1 MPTYQRVQFW
11 FQTNQLTTTVR
22 SGRLVVPKHR
32 LMTLAQR
39 EQNFRLW
46 PLSRPNNEHHP
57 RGRKSLHLG
66 HFVDPS
72 AEWLA
77 ILIWID
83 SILKIMVR
91 VLSQLM
97 VVQEF
102 GDMRHIRYDW
112 LINIFNHRKKL
123 IQKSGNLLRSM
134 WITTV
139 ALGNRCNDHNG
150 LIEERLAAFTT
161 SIYCSSYCLSTTHC
175 LLYGPR
181 DAMQGGRAIV
191 FWEVWEEGSVCVC
204 VCVCVCGEGSEGQ
217 VKY

>member
-1 MPTYQRVQFW
+1 MTKNEILPMCQRVQFW
-11 FQTNQLTTTVR
+11 FQTNQLTTTVS
-22 SGRLVVPKHR
+22 SGRLVLPKHR

-46 PLSRPNNEHHP
+46 PLSGPNNEHHP

-112 LINIFNHRKKL
+112 LINIFNHRNWSKKV
-123 IQKSGNLLRSM
+123 G
-134 WITTV
+134 
-139 ALGNRCNDHNG
+139 
-150 LIEERLAAFTT
+150 
-161 SIYCSSYCLSTTHC
+161 IYCDRCESPPL
-175 LLYGPR
+175 P
-181 DAMQGGRAIV
+181 
-191 FWEVWEEGSVCVC
+191 WETDVMTIMGW
-204 VCVCVCGEGSEGQ
+204 
-217 VKY
+217 